1 MFKEMFI
8 NESVL
13 DKISDLLKKF
23 NKSIDD
29 DNRTPKELLTQ
40 IKKLDDKALKS
51 WYEGK
56 TKIGTY
62 TKLFQDAGVEREMKK
77 RKLI

>member
-1 MFKEMFI
+1 MKFKEYL
-8 NESVL
+8 NESIL
-13 DKISDLLKKF
+13 SKINNLLIKF
-23 NKSIDD
+23 SKAIDD

-40 IKKLDDKALKS
+40 IKKLDNKALLS
-51 WYEGK
+51 WYKGK
-56 TKIGTY
+56 TKIGDY